1 MNNKIDLKPKK
12 NLGGGVVKFH
22 FAPTFVL
29 IFVSSLGQMTQKV
42 KLIYFW
48 DFGG

>member
-1 MNNKIDLKPKK
+1 MNNKIDKIFFFW
-12 NLGGGVVKFH
+12 GGVVKFH

-29 IFVSSLGQMTQKV
+29 ISSLGQMTQKV